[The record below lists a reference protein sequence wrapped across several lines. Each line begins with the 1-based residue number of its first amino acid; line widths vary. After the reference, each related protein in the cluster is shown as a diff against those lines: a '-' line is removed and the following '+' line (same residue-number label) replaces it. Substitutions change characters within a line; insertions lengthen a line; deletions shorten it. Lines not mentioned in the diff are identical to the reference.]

1 MGRML
6 SASNFPP
13 VVKLA
18 KVGDMFKGV
27 LVDKREQD
35 FGNGKKMVYKFKALD
50 ADCQFI
56 KDKTVVNPPEEGAE
70 VEVIP
75 STRLAIQLA
84 QAVVNEVYTITRLED
99 GKKNRFGKCPQNFT
113 VKEGEDDGTN

>member
-13 VVKLA
+13 TVKLTA
-18 KVGDMFKGV
+18 VGEMFKGQ
-27 LVDKREQD
+27 LVGRRNQD
-35 FGNGKKMVYKFKALD
+35 FGNGTKAVYKFKALD
-50 ADCQFI
+50 ATCHFI
-56 KDKTVVNPPEEGAE
+56 KDKVEVAAPNEGDE

-84 QAVVNEVYTITRLED
+84 QTVDGNVYTITRLED
-99 GKKNRFGKCPQNFT
+99 GKKNKFGKCPQNFS
-113 VKEGEDDGTN
+113 VEEDDNATN